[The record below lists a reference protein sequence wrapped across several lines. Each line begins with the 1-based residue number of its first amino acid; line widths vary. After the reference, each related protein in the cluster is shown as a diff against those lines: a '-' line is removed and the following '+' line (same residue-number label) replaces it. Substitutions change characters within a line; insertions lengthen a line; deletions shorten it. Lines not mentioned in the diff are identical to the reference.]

1 MMSSWIPTLIAVTT
15 TEIPNETEPEILSEL
30 TREIPIEIPSEMA
43 IKTTDNTQSKDLLRY
58 LDRSGNPTFFHFISS
73 GYGARWMWT
82 PFRGK
87 LLLDKQPHRLIK
99 LGGGLKFSISYLPFE
114 DLMVIKTILFSS
126 SST

>member
-1 MMSSWIPTLIAVTT
+1 MSSWIPTLIAVTT

-43 IKTTDNTQSKDLLRY
+43 IKTTDNTQSKALLRY

-82 PFRGK
+82 PLRGK
-87 LLLDKQPHRLIK
+87 LFLDKQPHRLIK
-99 LGGGLKFSISYLPFE
+99 LGGGLYFSISSLPFE
-114 DLMVIKTILFSS
+114 DLIVIKTILFSS